1 MSILDRFTKGVGEA
15 ADRAKF
21 EADKA
26 LRVRRIKSEV
36 EKLEEQVEQA
46 TLAVGKKAVELHPAG
61 LEELIGQVENL
72 QVQLEAKKEELA
84 KAQAEEFVEAEPT
97 AKFCPSCGT
106 ELQPGTKFC
115 PSCGEKIG

>member
-36 EKLEEQVEQA
+36 EKLEEQAQQA
-46 TLAVGKKAVELHPAG
+46 TLAVGKKAVELRPAG
-61 LEELIGQVENL
+61 LEELIGSVESL
-72 QVQLEAKKEELA
+72 QVQLEAKREELA
-84 KAQAEEFVEAEPT
+84 KVQAEEFVEPEAT

-106 ELQPGTKFC
+106 ELQAGAKFC
-115 PSCGEKIG
+115 PSCGEKVG

>member
-1 MSILDRFTKGVGEA
+1 MSILDRFTNGVGEA

-36 EKLEEQVEQA
+36 EKLEEQVQEA
-46 TLAVGKKAVELHPAG
+46 TVAVGKKAVELRPAG
-61 LEELIGQVENL
+61 LEGLIDQVEKL

-84 KAQAEEFVEAEPT
+84 KAQTDEFVEPEPT

-115 PSCGEKIG
+115 PSCGEKIA